1 MKLDE
6 AKDILLKEGYL
17 LEDNSDIMNNFSSCQ
32 REFDKICHDLKINA
46 NDYMNGNLDRN
57 TYFLNLSNLRNIY
70 SNFNKKF
77 KKVLDE
83 LSFDLEAYKE

>member
-32 REFDKICHDLKINA
+32 REFDQICHDLKINA
-46 NDYMNGNLDRN
+46 NDYMNGNLDRD
-57 TYFLNLSNLRNIY
+57 TFVKNLTNLRYIY
-70 SNFNKKF
+70 SNFDKKF
-77 KKVLDE
+77 KKILVE